1 MGGAVSVGLSVG
13 NGVVGTEVGKSVF
26 SWLGGILGTSV
37 GAKVGKGSVGDKVV
51 TVVGGDV
58 VKETWEETLVST
70 WVGVEV
76 GKSVFS
82 FSRAL
87 AKRRRCD
94 LALAEAAS
102 LLVAAATKKRMIES
116 FILSIYFLVS
126 IGRLNNQFKVVR
138 RYNNEDSVVKKTQ

>member
-37 GAKVGKGSVGDKVV
+37 GANVGKGSVGDKVV
-51 TVVGGDV
+51 TVVGANVFKG
-58 VKETWEETLVST
+58 ET

-82 FSRAL
+82 SSRAL

-126 IGRLNNQFKVVR
+126 IGRLNNQFESCETIQK
-138 RYNNEDSVVKKTQ
+138 

>member
-58 VKETWEETLVST
+58 VKEIR
-70 WVGVEV
+70 VGVEV